1 MRTTNRKKL
10 ANRNRLRN
18 DTDDR
23 ISRYIK
29 YLYVKTGIITM
40 FRYLQEVAYIE
51 ERNGKYIKEPNSIL
65 EMKNKISEIKI

>member
-1 MRTTNRKKL
+1 
-10 ANRNRLRN
+10 
-18 DTDDR
+18 
-23 ISRYIK
+23 
-29 YLYVKTGIITM
+29 M